1 MAYRDHQ
8 PIVIEQ
14 FNGLF
19 NRGDEDTVPLD
30 HFSDCENIQYVH
42 EGFTTRDGL
51 DTYRA
56 IQNPVRMYNYVMQKG
71 ESLLILDNQ
80 GRIYH
85 SINETTTHLILTI
98 PEMKD
103 FGFVSYAGRAYI
115 TPFKTETNELG
126 INYQRGLSGQFVY
139 VYKGDGSPARVA
151 GGVPPVGTLT
161 VAPGGGGHVDMGIHI
176 IGVAYETDTG
186 FITKITGF
194 AQVTTDGNQSISV
207 SNIPIAPVG
216 SNVVARRLVSTQAI
230 DPEIYTGNLQGYQ
243 SFFVKRIPDNTTTS
257 IILDYYDSE
266 LLSDASHLLDI
277 LSTIP
282 AGVGLTT
289 YHNRL
294 VSYAEYDNISLLR
307 ISYPGEPEA
316 MDAVSGLLIF
326 PLDGNPITNAQEYR
340 DVLYVFKKTRTA
352 GYTDTSDV
360 PSTWPFTWLD
370 QGIGASVHGIG
381 TVLDSGGVNIDFLLI
396 VDYSGLM
403 LFNGAYARPELSWK
417 IRDLWFNLKR
427 NDFGNIQIMN
437 DSLTQIV
444 YITLPNKEMF
454 YCDYTNGLDANS
466 VKWAKWRFDVQTS
479 TIALVETNKLL
490 IGSEG
495 PLTPAI
501 RTRLR
506 NFDNTRIAR

>member
-1 MAYRDHQ
+1 MAYRDHEA
-8 PIVIEQ
+8 IVIEQ

-19 NRGDEDTVPLD
+19 DRGDVDTVPLD
-30 HFSDCENIQYVH
+30 HFSDCENIQFVH

-56 IQNPVRMYNYVMQKG
+56 VQNPVRIYNYVMQAG
-71 ESLLILDNQ
+71 ESLLILDTN
-80 GRIYH
+80 GNIYH
-85 SINETTTHLILTI
+85 SINETTTHGPILTI
-98 PEMKD
+98 PAMTD

-115 TPFKTETNELG
+115 TPFKTETNALG
-126 INYQRGLSGQFVY
+126 VNYQRGLQGESVY
-139 VYKGDGSPARVA
+139 VYKGDGTPARKA
-151 GGVPPVGTLT
+151 GGTPPIGTLSLS
-161 VAPGGGGHVDMGIHI
+161 VGGAGHVDMGIHI
-176 IGVAYETDTG
+176 LGVAYETDTG
-186 FITKITGF
+186 FITKVTGF
-194 AQVTTDGNQSISV
+194 AQITTDGFQSILV
-207 SNIPIAPVG
+207 SSIPIAPPG
-216 SNVVARRLVSTQAI
+216 DHVVARRLVSTYAI
-230 DPEIYTGNLQGYQ
+230 DPAIYSGNIEGYQ
-243 SFFVKRIPDNTTTS
+243 FWFVKRIPDNTTTS

-282 AGVGLTT
+282 AGVGLTV

-307 ISYPGEPEA
+307 VSYVGEPEA

-352 GYTDTSDV
+352 GWTDTGDV
-360 PSTWPFTWLD
+360 PTTWPFSWLD

-417 IRDLWFNLKR
+417 IRDIWFNLQR
-427 NDFGNIQIMN
+427 NQFSNIQIMN
-437 DSLTQIV
+437 DSLTQII
-444 YITLPNKEMF
+444 YITLPNKQMLVA
-454 YCDYTNGLDANS
+454 DYTNGLDANS
-466 VKWAKWRFDVQTS
+466 IKWTKWRFDIQTTS
-479 TIALVETNKLL
+479 ITLVETNKL
-490 IGSEG
+490 IIASEG
-495 PLTPAI
+495 IAEVST
-501 RTRLR
+501 LR
-506 NFDNTRIAR
+506 K